1 MEGLSLTRK
10 KLMITHLIV
19 LSNFE
24 TLSVVPF
31 LAFTNLSVA
40 GKLIAEEKTGNKKMG
55 SVLGGAMKETM
66 DDNMKKSQEFMLQTQ
81 KIQVRQC

>member
-1 MEGLSLTRK
+1 MHFIYFYK
-10 KLMITHLIV
+10 V

-24 TLSVVPF
+24 TLWVYFRSFVLSKQLPTH
-31 LAFTNLSVA
+31 LLQESCLLKKKPGKTN
-40 GKLIAEEKTGNKKMG
+40 MG

-66 DDNMKKSQEFMLQTQ
+66 DDNMKKNQEFMLETQ